1 MEACIEEGATE
12 EALKYVIKLSDP
24 HERAEA
30 YARMGMVKEAAEAA
44 SQAKDSELLGRLKS
58 TFGQNTAAGA
68 LFDTL
73 RDRLSLTGGG

>member
-1 MEACIEEGATE
+1 
-12 EALKYVIKLSDP
+12 VSVVQ
-24 HERAEA
+24 A